1 MIRGKPVFNFR
12 ALFLKMCIFEGAAF
26 FLAYWLANQL
36 NFSVA
41 VHKYKINGF
50 DDTAQKMNVFHQIN
64 LQ

>member
-1 MIRGKPVFNFR
+1 
-12 ALFLKMCIFEGAAF
+12 MCIFEGAAF